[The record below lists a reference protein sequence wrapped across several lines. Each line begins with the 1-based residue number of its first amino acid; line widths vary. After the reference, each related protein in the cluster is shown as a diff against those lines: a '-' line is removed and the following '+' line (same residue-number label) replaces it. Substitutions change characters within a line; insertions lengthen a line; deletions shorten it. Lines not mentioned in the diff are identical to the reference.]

1 MIKSWPLMEQTMRS
15 KVVNK
20 VFIILSCFAIQGC
33 LVEFNPRSP
42 RPRPD
47 EPCQHN
53 RHCPGDSY
61 CEIDGYCYENPF
73 YTECSS
79 DRECPLGTY
88 CGPNGLCYE
97 EYDHHGQCYTH
108 SDCAVDYYCSA
119 SGLCYYLH

>member
-1 MIKSWPLMEQTMRS
+1 MQA
-15 KVVNK
+15 
-20 VFIILSCFAIQGC
+20 VFKKLIIILSILTLQGC
-33 LVEFNPRSP
+33 LVDISP
-42 RPRPD
+42 RNPLPSPD
-47 EPCQHN
+47 TPCHYN

-79 DRECPLGTY
+79 DRDCSLGTY

-97 EYDHHGQCYTH
+97 EYHHHGQCYTH